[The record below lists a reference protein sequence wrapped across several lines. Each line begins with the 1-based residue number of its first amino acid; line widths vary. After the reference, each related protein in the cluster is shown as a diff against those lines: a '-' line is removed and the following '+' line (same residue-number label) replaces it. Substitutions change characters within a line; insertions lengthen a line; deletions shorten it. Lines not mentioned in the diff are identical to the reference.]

1 MYLARSVSPK
11 NIVIFYRN
19 WRWIS
24 ENFISNDVDR
34 SNRIKSFQ
42 NNILVNKVY
51 RNGIRNNISEFRIK
65 LGILETQRL
74 DSVLFFLFSS
84 FQSILF
90 LKLVLG
96 ITKIS
101 QVKVTLS
108 HDHMPWWKIVEGFR
122 RNDIIQ
128 YIIVRCGSYLKM
140 KVHRVGSGM
149 HRVWKL
155 CAISLVIWT
164 YQNDLGLNL
173 YIVPPIS
180 CVVTISENGLVR
192 SYKERSKAYCY

>member
-1 MYLARSVSPK
+1 LARSVSPK

-42 NNILVNKVY
+42 NDILVNKVY
-51 RNGIRNNISEFRIK
+51 RNGIRNNISEFRIR

-96 ITKIS
+96 ITETS
-101 QVKVTLS
+101 QIKVTLS
-108 HDHMPWWKIVEGFR
+108 HDHMP
-122 RNDIIQ
+122 
-128 YIIVRCGSYLKM
+128 
-140 KVHRVGSGM
+140 
-149 HRVWKL
+149 
-155 CAISLVIWT
+155 
-164 YQNDLGLNL
+164 
-173 YIVPPIS
+173 
-180 CVVTISENGLVR
+180 
-192 SYKERSKAYCY
+192 